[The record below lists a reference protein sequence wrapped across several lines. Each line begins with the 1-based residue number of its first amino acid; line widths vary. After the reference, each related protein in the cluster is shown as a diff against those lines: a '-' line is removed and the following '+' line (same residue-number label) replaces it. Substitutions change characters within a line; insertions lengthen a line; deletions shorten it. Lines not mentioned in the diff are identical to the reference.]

1 MQIVVNTRLLLKDKL
16 EGISWFTYQTLSR
29 ITKNNPDVHFVFLF
43 DRQFDPEFIFSDN
56 VTPMILS
63 PQARHPILYYA
74 WFQFS
79 VKSLLN
85 KLKPDLFLSP
95 DGFVCLGA
103 KCKQLVVL
111 HDINFYHHPN
121 DLKWLTGKYYNYFFP
136 KYAREATRIATVSEY
151 SKMDIAKN
159 YNIGLD
165 KIDVVYNG
173 IHDFFRPATEKE
185 KQETKTKFTGG
196 SDYFVN
202 VGSLIPRKNIPNLI
216 RAFALFRKESKSNLK
231 LVLVG
236 SQYWGTAEIHKIIL
250 ENGLKSV
257 SPIFYDFDNPE
268 NPNQL
273 DSIPKTADVIF
284 TGRLSNE
291 DLNLVLGSAVA
302 LTFVPYY
309 EGFGIPLIEAMETQT
324 PIITSDV
331 TSLPEIAG
339 DAALYVNPLNVV
351 EIKDAMQ
358 KIYNNKELQQS
369 LITKGNLQKQNFS
382 WDKSADLL
390 WQSCL
395 KILNGKL

>member
-29 ITKNNPDVHFVFLF
+29 ITKNNPDVHFIFLF

-136 KYAREATRIATVSEY
+136 KYAREATRIATVSEF
-151 SKMDIAKN
+151 SKTDIAKH
-159 YNIGLD
+159 YNVSSD

-173 IHDFFRPATEKE
+173 IHDFFKPATEKE

-202 VGSLIPRKNIPNLI
+202 VGSLIPRKNVPNLVK
-216 RAFALFRKESKSNLK
+216 AFALFKQQSKSNLK

-236 SQYWGTAEIHKIIL
+236 SQYWGTAEIHKIIS
-250 ENGLKSV
+250 ENNLTSI
-257 SPIFYDFDNPE
+257 SMASFDSAQRDN
-268 NPNQL
+268 
-273 DSIPKTADVIF
+273 PKTADIIF

-291 DLNLVLGSAVA
+291 DLNSVLGSAVA

-324 PIITSDV
+324 PIIASDV

-351 EIKDAMQ
+351 EIKDAML
-358 KIYNNKELQQS
+358 KLYNNKQLQQS
-369 LITKGNLQKQNFS
+369 LISKGNLQKQNFS

>member
-1 MQIVVNTRLLLKDKL
+1 MQIVVNTRLLLRDKL

-29 ITKNNPDVHFVFLF
+29 ITKNNPAVHFVFLF

-63 PQARHPILYYA
+63 PQARHPFLYYA

-111 HDINFYHHPN
+111 HDINFYHHPK

-136 KYAREATRIATVSEY
+136 RYAREATRIATVSEY
-151 SKMDIAKN
+151 SKLDIAKH
-159 YNIGLD
+159 YNINLN

-173 IHDFFRPATEKE
+173 IHDFFRPSTEKE

-196 SDYFVN
+196 NDYFVN

-216 RAFALFRKESKSNLK
+216 RAFALFKKESKSNLK

-236 SQYWGTAEIHKIIL
+236 SQYWGTAEIHKIIS
-250 ENGLKSV
+250 ENNLTSTSSV
-257 SPIFYDFDNPE
+257 N
-268 NPNQL
+268 
-273 DSIPKTADVIF
+273 KTADVIF
-284 TGRLSNE
+284 TGRLSNQ
-291 DLNLVLGSAVA
+291 DLNLVLGSAVG
-302 LTFVPYY
+302 LTFAPYY

-324 PIITSDV
+324 PIITSNV

-339 DAALYVNPLNVV
+339 DAAIYVNPLNVDA
-351 EIKDAMQ
+351 IKEAML
-358 KIYNNKELQQS
+358 KLYNDKDLQEA

-395 KILNGKL
+395 KILNDKF

>member
-1 MQIVVNTRLLLKDKL
+1 VQIVVNTRLLLKDKL

-29 ITKNNPDVHFVFLF
+29 ITKNNPDVHFIFLF

-136 KYAREATRIATVSEY
+136 KYAREATRIATVSEF
-151 SKMDIAKN
+151 SKTDIAKH
-159 YNIGLD
+159 YNVSSD

-173 IHDFFRPATEKE
+173 IHDFFKPATEKE

-202 VGSLIPRKNIPNLI
+202 VGSLIPRKNVPNLVK
-216 RAFALFRKESKSNLK
+216 AFALFKQQSKSNLK

-236 SQYWGTAEIHKIIL
+236 SQYWGTAEIHKIIS
-250 ENGLKSV
+250 ENNLTSI
-257 SPIFYDFDNPE
+257 SMASFDSAQRDN
-268 NPNQL
+268 
-273 DSIPKTADVIF
+273 PKTADIIF

-291 DLNLVLGSAVA
+291 DLNSVLGSAVA

-324 PIITSDV
+324 PIIASDV

-351 EIKDAMQ
+351 EIKDAML
-358 KIYNNKELQQS
+358 KLYNNKQLQQS
-369 LITKGNLQKQNFS
+369 LISKGNLQKQNFS

>member
-1 MQIVVNTRLLLKDKL
+1 VQIVVNTRLLLKDKL

-29 ITKNNPDVHFVFLF
+29 ITKNNPDIHFVFLF

-56 VTPMILS
+56 VTPLILS
-63 PQARHPILYYA
+63 PQARHPFLYYA

-85 KLKPDLFLSP
+85 KMKPDLFLSP

-103 KCKQLVVL
+103 RCKQLVVL
-111 HDINFYHHPN
+111 HDINFYHHPK

-151 SKMDIAKN
+151 SKNDIAKHYEIN
-159 YNIGLD
+159 SD

-173 IHDFFRPATEKE
+173 IHDFFRPANEKE
-185 KQETKTKFTGG
+185 KLETKAKFTGG
-196 SDYFVN
+196 NDYFIS

-216 RAFALFRKESKSNLK
+216 KAYALFKQQSKSNLK

-236 SQYWGTAEIHKIIL
+236 SQYWGTAEIHKIIT
-250 ENGLKSV
+250 ENNLTSTSLV
-257 SPIFYDFDNPE
+257 T
-268 NPNQL
+268 
-273 DSIPKTADVIF
+273 KTADVIF
-284 TGRLSNE
+284 TGRLSNA
-291 DLNLVLGSAVA
+291 DLNLVLASATA

-309 EGFGIPLIEAMETQT
+309 EGFGIPLIEAMQTHT
-324 PIITSDV
+324 PIIASNV

-339 DAALYVNPLNVV
+339 NAAVYVNPLNVN
-351 EIKDAMQ
+351 EIADAML
-358 KIYNNKELQQS
+358 KIYNDKNLQQT
-369 LITKGNLQKQNFS
+369 LIEKGNLQKQKFS
-382 WDKSADLL
+382 WNKSADLL

-395 KILNGKL
+395 HAVNSK

>member
-29 ITKNNPDVHFVFLF
+29 ITKNNPNVHFIFLF

-63 PQARHPILYYA
+63 PQARHPFLYYA

-95 DGFVCLGA
+95 DGFLCLGA
-103 KCKQLVVL
+103 KCKQLLVL
-111 HDINFYHHPN
+111 HDINFYHHPK

-136 KYAREATRIATVSEY
+136 KYAREATRIATVSGY
-151 SKMDIAKN
+151 SKVDIAKH
-159 YNIGLD
+159 YNID
-165 KIDVVYNG
+165 PNKIDVVYNG
-173 IHDFFRPATEKE
+173 IHDFFKPANEIK
-185 KQETKTKFTGG
+185 KQETKTKFTDGN
-196 SDYFVN
+196 DYFVN

-216 RAFALFRKESKSNLK
+216 KAFALFKKESKSNLK

-257 SPIFYDFDNPE
+257 SPIFYDFDKPE

-273 DSIPKTADVIF
+273 DSILKTADVIF

-291 DLNLVLGSAVA
+291 DLNLVLGSAVG

-324 PIITSDV
+324 PIIASNV

-339 DAALYVNPLNVV
+339 DAALYVNPLNIE
-351 EIKDAMQ
+351 EIKEAML
-358 KIYNNKELQQS
+358 KLYNNKELQQS

-390 WQSCL
+390 WQSCQ
-395 KILNGKL
+395 KTVKT